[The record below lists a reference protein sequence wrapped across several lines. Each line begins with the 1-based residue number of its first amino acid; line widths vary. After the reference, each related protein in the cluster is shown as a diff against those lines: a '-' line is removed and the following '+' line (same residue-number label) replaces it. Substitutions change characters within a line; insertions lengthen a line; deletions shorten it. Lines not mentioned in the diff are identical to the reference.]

1 MIRFEGVSKRYGDGP
16 YAVENLDLEVRE
28 GELCV
33 LVGPSGG
40 GKTTILKLV
49 NRLVEPTSGRVLV
62 GGRDVAAIDPVELRR
77 RTGYVI
83 QQPGLFPHLKVAEN
97 VASVPRLLGW
107 DKART
112 RARVGELLELVGLD
126 PALYARRYPHELS
139 GGQAQRVGVAR
150 ALAGDPPVLLMDEP
164 FGAVDPIARE
174 RLQQEFLR
182 LQAQLRKTVMFVT
195 HDVDEA
201 VMLGDRMAVL
211 SEGGV
216 LQQHDTPAAVLGRPA
231 TGFVADFVGAD
242 RGLRRLAVTA
252 VEISDLFTPPVLAPR
267 TTMDRA
273 RAVVDASEG
282 LWAVVVDEDGR
293 LLGWVE
299 PGRANDKARA
309 EGSGLVA
316 DHTRRLEA
324 WIPLGSSLKTAFAEM
339 LQHDAAWV
347 AVLEDDRYVGILTP
361 DALHAALRRSVGG
374 DPVRV

>member
-126 PALYARRYPHELS
+126 PALYARRYPHEL
-139 GGQAQRVGVAR
+139 
-150 ALAGDPPVLLMDEP
+150 
-164 FGAVDPIARE
+164 
-174 RLQQEFLR
+174 
-182 LQAQLRKTVMFVT
+182 
-195 HDVDEA
+195 
-201 VMLGDRMAVL
+201 
-211 SEGGV
+211 
-216 LQQHDTPAAVLGRPA
+216 
-231 TGFVADFVGAD
+231 
-242 RGLRRLAVTA
+242 
-252 VEISDLFTPPVLAPR
+252 
-267 TTMDRA
+267 
-273 RAVVDASEG
+273 
-282 LWAVVVDEDGR
+282 
-293 LLGWVE
+293 
-299 PGRANDKARA
+299 
-309 EGSGLVA
+309 
-316 DHTRRLEA
+316 
-324 WIPLGSSLKTAFAEM
+324 
-339 LQHDAAWV
+339 
-347 AVLEDDRYVGILTP
+347 
-361 DALHAALRRSVGG
+361 
-374 DPVRV
+374 